1 MFSSHVDLLHQVDRA
16 GRVCDK
22 QGHTI
27 VDGGVVAPMIASGTP
42 ADGAGT
48 TPLDPN
54 NNSNA
59 MLVDEGSSV
68 RLPEKPERVRYSVM
82 YWVSPIRV
90 LFAAENPAL
99 FAQRIIEAF
108 RERQRTEALIRC
120 V

>member
-1 MFSSHVDLLHQVDRA
+1 MDLLQVDRA

-27 VDGGVVAPMIASGTP
+27 VDGGVVAPSIANGAP

-48 TPLDPN
+48 TTPDAN
-54 NNSNA
+54 NNLNA

-68 RLPEKPERVRYSVM
+68 RPPVKPERVRYSVM
-82 YWVSPIRV
+82 YWVPPIRV

-108 RERQRTEALIRC
+108 RERQRTEALIRF